1 MSRWSAALTDVD
13 AAFVTPLLRRPESSH
28 TIRNE
33 RNGRVLAHRV
43 LPAFD
48 SKSRRAGLLRYE
60 SLADGHAMVIA
71 PSNAVHTFFMR
82 FPLDLAFVTRDGR
95 VVKTRSGVRPWRV
108 AAAFRAYAV
117 IELPAGTLARCDTV
131 PGDTLAI
138 EASRII

>member
-1 MSRWSAALTDVD
+1 ME
-13 AAFVTPLLRRPESSH
+13 AAFVTPLLRRPGSSH

-33 RNGRVLAHRV
+33 RNGRVLADRV

-82 FPLDLAFVTRDGR
+82 FPIDLAFVTKGGQ
-95 VVKTRSGVRPWRV
+95 VVKACASVRPWRV
-108 AAAFRAYAV
+108 AAALRAYAV

-138 EASRII
+138 VTSRII

>member
-1 MSRWSAALTDVD
+1 MK
-13 AAFVTPLLRRPESSH
+13 AAFVTPLLQSPGSSH

-33 RNGRVLAHRV
+33 RNGRVLADRV

-48 SKSRRAGLLRYE
+48 SKSRRAGLLQYE
-60 SLADGHAMVIA
+60 SLADGYAMVIA

-82 FPLDLAFVTRDGR
+82 FSIDVAFVTKGGR
-95 VVKTRSGVRPWRV
+95 VVKACASVRPWRL

-138 EASRII
+138 LTP